1 MEGASSDAIVEGIV
15 LGVRSNTAVVSST
28 LAKYSVAGGLGAY
41 VYGLVK
47 LGGTGIHSLGDA
59 GSNVAEKLQN

>member
-47 LGGTGIHSLGDA
+47 LGSTGIHSLGDA